1 MLCRYSNMAIRSL
14 SILILLL
21 VGTNGRTTAFGLQE
35 GKPQPTSAVLPAA
48 QADGS
53 SPRSSDDDE
62 LAPRPTPVT
71 RVEMKNL
78 LENMKYR
85 KERVSLPPISEEEQN
100 RNDGRA
106 ASYESRLS
114 SLYLPGGSGARGYM
128 NFGGSSNR
136 SPRPNN
142 NRPNDGRPNDNRPVQ
157 EQDPA
162 ITLEYGFKTRLFWL
176 ASRVNNCQYCL
187 GHQESKLLA
196 VGMSDDDI
204 AALDLDWSS
213 FPVSEQTAFALAR
226 RLTLEPQRLS
236 DKDLDAC
243 REHFTDLQI
252 LEMILSVAGNNA
264 INRWKEG
271 VGVPQSSTG
280 GSFGA
285 GNTDGHSYLTDTNP
299 ELATRVSAILEGI
312 PSAVTSPRILTQRDL
327 QKTSSSISVAEG
339 LLLARTRQA
348 RLTVKSKEETRALFN
363 DLELPEVTPQW
374 IRVLANFPIAGK
386 RQVTALLAAEKNLD
400 LSDLTRARLAW
411 VIARQNGAWYS
422 LAQADATL
430 TSLGQT
436 RAQILELETF
446 ETSDSVETLTSR
458 DRALLIVAR
467 NLAAS
472 PVVLTDAEAARA
484 IELAGPRDF
493 VQTVHYTA
501 MRSLFDRFTEACFL
515 PSE

>member
-1 MLCRYSNMAIRSL
+1 MLCRFSNMAIRSL
-14 SILILLL
+14 SILILVL
-21 VGTNGRTTAFGLQE
+21 VGTNGRTAAFGMQE
-35 GKPQPTSAVLPAA
+35 GISQPTSAVLPVAPT
-48 QADGS
+48 DGS
-53 SPRSSDDDE
+53 SPRSSDDDD

-85 KERVSLPPISEEEQN
+85 KERVSLPPISEEE
-100 RNDGRA
+100 RNQSDGRA
-106 ASYESRLS
+106 GSYESRLS

-142 NRPNDGRPNDNRPVQ
+142 NRPNDGRPAQ

-162 ITLEYGFKTRLFWL
+162 LTLDYGFKTRLFWL

-196 VGMSDDDI
+196 VGMSDDEI
-204 AALDLDWSS
+204 GALDLDWSS
-213 FPVSEQTAFALAR
+213 FPPGEQAAFALAR
-226 RLTLEPQRLS
+226 RLSLEPQRLS

-243 REHFTDLQI
+243 REYFSELQI
-252 LEMILSVAGNNA
+252 LEMILSVSGNNA

-271 VGVPQSSTG
+271 VGVPQSRTG

-285 GNTDGHSYLTDTNP
+285 GNTDGHSYLTATNP
-299 ELATRVSAILEGI
+299 ELATKASAIVEGI
-312 PSAVTSPRILTQRDL
+312 PSAVTSPRIMTQRDL
-327 QKTSSSISVAEG
+327 KKTSSSISVAEG
-339 LLLARTRQA
+339 LLQARNRQA
-348 RLTVKSKEETRALFN
+348 RLPVKSNEETHALF
-363 DLELPEVTPQW
+363 DGLELPEVAPQW
-374 IRVLANFPIAGK
+374 MRVLANFPIAGK

-400 LSDLTRARLAW
+400 LNDLTRARLAW

-436 RAQILELETF
+436 RAQILELDTF
-446 ETSDSVETLTSR
+446 ETSDSVETLTPR
-458 DRALLIVAR
+458 DKALLTVAR
-467 NLAAS
+467 NLGAS

-515 PSE
+515 PTE